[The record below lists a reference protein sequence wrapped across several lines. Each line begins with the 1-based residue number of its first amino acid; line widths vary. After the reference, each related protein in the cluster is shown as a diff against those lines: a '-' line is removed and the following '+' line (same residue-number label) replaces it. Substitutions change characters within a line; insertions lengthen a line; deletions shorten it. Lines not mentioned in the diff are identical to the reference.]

1 LKTPHIII
9 IAGPNGAGKS
19 TTAPA
24 LLQGTLGVTEFVNAD
39 VIAQGL
45 SAFNPERAAI
55 HAGRIMLERL
65 QQLAKERE
73 NFAFETTLAS
83 RTFAYW
89 IKELKRT
96 GYAFHLFCL
105 WLPAPEFAIARV
117 AERVKMGGHNVPEE
131 TIKRRYHAGLKNF
144 FSLYAPLAD
153 SWCFYDNSQGTRP
166 ILLAKEEKQAGIHV
180 NNRIIWKQIME
191 AYGGSTIQG

>member
-1 LKTPHIII
+1 MKTPHLII

-45 SAFNPERAAI
+45 SAFNPERAAF
-55 HAGRIMLERL
+55 HAGRVMLERM

-83 RTFAYW
+83 RTFAHW
-89 IKELKRT
+89 IEALKQT
-96 GYAFHLFCL
+96 GYAFHLLFL
-105 WLPAPEFAIARV
+105 WLPSPEFAVARV
-117 AERVKMGGHNVPEE
+117 AERVRMGGHNVPEE
-131 TIKRRYHAGLKNF
+131 TIQKRYYSRLMNF
-144 FSLYAPLAD
+144 FKLYRPLAD
-153 SWCFYDNSQGTRP
+153 SWSFYDNSQGGVP
-166 ILLAKEEKQAGIHV
+166 VLLASEHKHAGISV
-180 NNRIIWKQIME
+180 GNALIWHQIME
-191 AYGGSTIQG
+191 GYGGSTVQR